1 MAPHL
6 DSGLVAF
13 TVRRISAAEVAAY
26 LTDRRDIPLQQRPS
40 FAAVKA
46 EWQHL
51 FLGWFTQTGARAGEK
66 MVGSAVVLLR
76 PLPRTRY
83 TLAYIPEGPLLDWD
97 SPDALTA
104 LPPLLEVLR
113 AHGAFMVKIGPR
125 LPVRI
130 WRARTMRAALADDQR
145 PARWR
150 DLPPDV
156 TTDRLRLSLALK
168 AAGWQPYEAPTA
180 GFGGTLQPRYGFEL
194 NLADH
199 TLAELKAGMSTQW
212 RRNITRAAKRG
223 VEVETPGVDGLTE
236 FHRLLVASGERG
248 GFIPRDEAYFR
259 HMWEVMSAEDPNLIS
274 LYLARHD
281 GVAHA
286 GMLMVSSGDRASYT
300 FGGSDEAGRDVRPS
314 NAVQWQMVCDA
325 HAAGRRVFDLRG
337 ASDGIASGDPEVGL
351 TTFKAGLGADAVEYL
366 GEWDYV
372 LRPVLGHPF
381 RAYWNRQPH

>member
-1 MAPHL
+1 MT
-6 DSGLVAF
+6 F
-13 TVRRISAAEVAAY
+13 TVRPISAAEVGAFLAER
-26 LTDRRDIPLQQRPS
+26 TDVPLQQRPS
-40 FAAVKA
+40 FAAVKS

-51 FLGWFTQTGARAGEK
+51 FLGWFDAQGSAAGER

-83 TLAYIPEGPLLDWD
+83 PLAYIPEGPLLNWD
-97 SPDALTA
+97 SPDAVQA
-104 LPPLLEVLR
+104 LSPMLDVLR
-113 AHGAFMVKIGPR
+113 AHGAFLVKIGPR
-125 LPVRI
+125 LPVRM
-130 WRARTMRAALADDQR
+130 WRARTMRASLADPQR
-145 PARWR
+145 PDRWR

-156 TTDRLRLSLALK
+156 TTDHVRVGLALR
-168 AAGWQPYEAPTA
+168 AASWRHYEAPGA

-194 NLADH
+194 DLAGRD
-199 TLAELKAGMSTQW
+199 LAELKANMSTQW

-223 VEVETPGVDGLTE
+223 VEVSTPGADGLAE

-259 HMWEVMSAEDPNLIS
+259 HMWEVMSAEDPNLIT

-314 NAVQWQMVCDA
+314 NALQWQMVCDA
-325 HAAGRRVFDLRG
+325 HAAQRRIFDLRG
-337 ASDGIASGDPEVGL
+337 ASDGIAPDDPEVGL

-381 RAYWNRQPH
+381 RAYWNRRPH